1 MKKKDKR
8 SPSAEELSE
17 KAMFYNPC
25 VCTTETTGYVQQI
38 PEDKENAESLSDI
51 TEVPVAALDGSSAH
65 GKAR

>member
-8 SPSAEELSE
+8 PPSAEELSE
-17 KAMFYNPC
+17 KAMFNNPC
-25 VCTTETTGYVQQI
+25 VCMNEVTGYVQQI
-38 PEDKENAESLSDI
+38 PEKKENAESLSDI